1 MPGHVSCPAT
11 CHARPRARGP
21 AGRVPQEQGGGPAGA
36 VSRTPAVRARP
47 SGRGDRADRTGHN
60 IRWWRPTG
68 SRWRRSASPERW
80 VRMRVGVVA
89 AWLHR
94 ALACRLPERVA
105 LSDALRQ
112 PPARA
117 EPAPAPSPGS
127 PVRPGMHGATESL
140 AGHRGGGTAAAV
152 AGPGPG
158 ARCAPGVVGARSMHR
173 ATAAGSMVARV
184 AHRRGRAHRSRG
196 QPIDPP
202 INRSGGCLRRSRRRP
217 ARPLTY
223 PCRGATAVSGRE
235 GW

>member
-1 MPGHVSCPAT
+1 MCHAPAT
-11 CHARPRARGP
+11 CSRAGWSRPARAGWRSRRRSVAHSGRPR
-21 AGRVPQEQGGGPAGA
+21 
-36 VSRTPAVRARP
+36 PAVRPGRP
-47 SGRGDRADRTGHN
+47 GRSHRPQHPLVATDR
-60 IRWWRPTG
+60 RWWRPTG

-80 VRMRVGVVA
+80 VRMRVGVVSA
-89 AWLHR
+89 LLHP

-158 ARCAPGVVGARSMHR
+158 ARCAPGVVGARSMHG

-202 INRSGGCLRRSRRRP
+202 VNRSGGRLRRSRRRP
-217 ARPLTY
+217 ARPLIY
-223 PCRGATAVSGRE
+223 PCRGASAVSGRE